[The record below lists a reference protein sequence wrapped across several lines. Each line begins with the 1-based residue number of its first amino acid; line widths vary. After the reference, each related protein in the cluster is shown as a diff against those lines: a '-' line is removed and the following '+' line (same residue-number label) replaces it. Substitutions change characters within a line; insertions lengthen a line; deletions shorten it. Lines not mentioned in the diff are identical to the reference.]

1 MIVCLVAVEDQSE
14 LKYIPV
20 LLSCFDLFSHSSYFS
35 AILIFSISDISTR
48 FFQRKTAKAH
58 QTSKLPVN
66 IIYIH
71 RELCWRK
78 RDGDDSELF
87 IKKLVI
93 CSLLFS

>member
-66 IIYIH
+66 IIYIS
-71 RELCWRK
+71 RELCWGK
-78 RDGDDSELF
+78 RGGDDSELF
-87 IKKLVI
+87 IRRLVY
-93 CSLLFS
+93 SLLFS

>member
-14 LKYIPV
+14 LKYVPV

-35 AILIFSISDISTR
+35 AILIFSISDVSTR
-48 FFQRKTAKAH
+48 FFQGKTAKAH

-66 IIYIH
+66 IIYIG

-78 RDGDDSELF
+78 RGGGDSQLF
-87 IKKLVI
+87 IKRLVI
-93 CSLLFS
+93 YSLLLS